1 VKRRGFGAL
10 LAAACFAMPSVP
22 AAAASLGSTALTPV
36 AILERYE
43 ASLAALKRPRVLSF
57 DYSVEQLGLKNM
69 EQTHHVY
76 RSGLSERDET
86 LVVDGFTLPR
96 PAVRI
101 IANRL
106 YRYDIDAVAPTSA
119 SYAFQYSGVALDP
132 DGDGSSYVFRT
143 KQNAVGAFTV
153 SEIEI
158 DTHTFLPKVVRFKIS
173 GDGAHGSGELLYGR
187 AESYWV
193 VRQAQVNAH
202 LTNGA
207 LAHER
212 ITWSNYQFPIALPPS
227 TFEVPRATTI
237 DPEALATPQPTSDP
251 GQP

>member
-1 VKRRGFGAL
+1 MSRLGGGAL
-10 LAAACFAMPSVP
+10 FTAACLALCGAPG
-22 AAAASLGSTALTPV
+22 AAASPAAGALTPL
-36 AILERYE
+36 AILDRYE

-69 EQTHHVY
+69 EQTHRVY
-76 RSGLSERDET
+76 RSGLDERDET
-86 LVVDGFTLPR
+86 LVVDGFALPR

-106 YRYDIDAVAPTSA
+106 YRYDINAIAPTSA
-119 SYAFQYSGVALDP
+119 SYAFQYSGVALD
-132 DGDGSSYVFRT
+132 GDGTSYVFRT
-143 KQNAVGAFTV
+143 KPSVAGAFTV

-158 DTHTFLPKVVRFKIS
+158 DTRTFLPKVVRFKIS
-173 GDGAHGSGELLYGR
+173 GDGAHGSGELLYGP

-193 VRQAQVNAH
+193 VREAQVNAH
-202 LTNGA
+202 LTSGA

-212 ITWSNYQFPIALPPS
+212 ITWSNYQFPVALPPS

-237 DPEALATPQPTSDP
+237 DPAALATAAPAADSSQP
-251 GQP
+251 

>member
-1 VKRRGFGAL
+1 LRRPALGAL
-10 LAAACFAMPSVP
+10 LGAACFVALAVP
-22 AAAASLGSTALTPV
+22 GATAPASIPLTPV

-69 EQTHHVY
+69 EQTHRVY
-76 RSGLSERDET
+76 RSGLNERDET
-86 LVVDGFTLPR
+86 LVVDGFALPR

-101 IANRL
+101 IANRH
-106 YRYDIDAVAPTSA
+106 YRYDINVVAPTSA
-119 SYAFQYSGVALDP
+119 AYAFQYSGVALDG
-132 DGDGSSYVFRT
+132 DGEGSSYVFRT
-143 KQNAVGAFTV
+143 KPSVAGAFTV

-158 DTHTFLPKVVRFKIS
+158 DTRTFLPKVVRFKIS
-173 GDGAHGSGELLYGR
+173 GDGAHGSGELTYGA

-202 LTNGA
+202 LTSGA

-237 DPEALATPQPTSDP
+237 DPEALATPAPTADP